1 VSPII
6 IDVAILLVL
15 LVLGVPIPLCF
26 AGAAMYLGLS
36 TGMDMGQMVSAG
48 FSQLNSITLLA
59 VAAFIL
65 AGGLMN
71 VTGIADRLVT
81 FAEALV
87 GRVKGG
93 LGGVCVVA
101 CAIIGAIAGTCS
113 AAVASMGTVLI
124 PKMEQQGYSRGYA
137 TGLVACAS
145 VLGQLIPPSL
155 PMVLFGFALQLSVA
169 ACFLST
175 VGPGLILI
183 VIYVIVNRIMVGR
196 MPEVVTQPPIPF
208 RQQLGEIKIATRRG
222 AWALVMPVIIL
233 GSIYGGIAIPTEA
246 ATISCVYAIFVG
258 FVVYKG
264 LTKRKLYGTFLSM
277 GITTGVII
285 LMIYFVMI
293 LARLYAFEQVP
304 LKIAEG
310 MMGISTNYYVVLLLI
325 NLFLIL
331 IGMLMDDS
339 SGTLLAAPLLFPIV
353 NEIGVNPYHFAAII
367 GTNLG
372 LGNVTP
378 PCAPILYLAARI
390 GNVPFEKV
398 IKPALIFMVFGS
410 VPVVLITT
418 YWPNLALFLPRLV
431 FPDIVGP

>member
-1 VSPII
+1 MTPLI
-6 IDVAILLVL
+6 IDVAILLIL

-36 TGMDMGQMVSAG
+36 TGMDMGQMMSAG

-71 VTGIADRLVT
+71 VTGIADRLVV

-87 GRVKGG
+87 GRVRGG

-124 PKMEQQGYSRGYA
+124 PKMEEQGYSRGYA

-155 PMVLFGFALQLSVA
+155 PMVLFGFVLQLSVA

-175 VGPGLILI
+175 VGPGI
-183 VIYVIVNRIMVGR
+183 VLVLIYVTINRIMVGR
-196 MPEVVTQPPIPF
+196 MPQVATQPAISL
-208 RQQLGEIKIATRRG
+208 RQQLGEIKTATRRG

-233 GSIYGGIAIPTEA
+233 GSIYGGLAIPTEA

-285 LMIYFVMI
+285 LMIYFVMM
-293 LARLYAFEQVP
+293 LGRLYAFEQIP
-304 LKIAEG
+304 QKIADG
-310 MMGISTNYYVVLLLI
+310 MVGISTNYYVVLILI

-339 SGTLLAAPLLFPIV
+339 SGTLLAAPLLFPVIK
-353 NEIGVNPYHFAAII
+353 EIGVNPYHFAAIM

-378 PCAPILYLAARI
+378 PCAPMLYLAARI

-398 IKPALIFMVFGS
+398 IKPALMFMVFGS
-410 VPVVLITT
+410 LPVVLITT
-418 YWPNLALFLPRLV
+418 YWPDLALFLPRLA
-431 FPDIVGP
+431 FPDIVP

>member
-1 VSPII
+1 MSPII

-124 PKMEQQGYSRGYA
+124 PKMEKQGYSRGYA

-398 IKPALIFMVFGS
+398 IKPALIFMVCGS
-410 VPVVLITT
+410 LPVVLITT
-418 YWPNLALFLPRLV
+418 YWPDLALFLPRLV

>member
-1 VSPII
+1 MSPLI
-6 IDVAILLVL
+6 IDVAILLIL

-36 TGMDMGQMVSAG
+36 TGMDMGQMMSAG

-71 VTGIADRLVT
+71 VTGIADRLVV

-87 GRVKGG
+87 GRVRGG

-124 PKMEQQGYSRGYA
+124 PKMEEQGYSRGYA

-155 PMVLFGFALQLSVA
+155 PMVLFGFVLQLSVA

-175 VGPGLILI
+175 VGPGIILVI
-183 VIYVIVNRIMVGR
+183 IYVTINRIMVGR
-196 MPEVVTQPPIPF
+196 MPQVATQPAISL
-208 RQQLGEIKIATRRG
+208 RQQLGEIKTATRRG

-233 GSIYGGIAIPTEA
+233 GSIYGGLAIPTEA
-246 ATISCVYAIFVG
+246 ATISCVYAIFIG

-285 LMIYFVMI
+285 LMIYFVMM
-293 LARLYAFEQVP
+293 LGRLYAFEQIP
-304 LKIAEG
+304 QKIAEG
-310 MMGISTNYYVVLLLI
+310 MVGISTNYYVVLILI
-325 NLFLIL
+325 NVFLIL

-339 SGTLLAAPLLFPIV
+339 SGTLLAAPLLFPVIK
-353 NEIGVNPYHFAAII
+353 EIGVNPYHFAAIM

-378 PCAPILYLAARI
+378 PCAPMLYLAARI

-398 IKPALIFMVFGS
+398 IKPALMFMVFGS
-410 VPVVLITT
+410 LPVVLITT
-418 YWPNLALFLPRLV
+418 YWPDLALFLPRLA
-431 FPDIVGP
+431 FPDIVP

>member
-1 VSPII
+1 MSPLI
-6 IDVAILLVL
+6 IDVTILLIL

-36 TGMDMGQMVSAG
+36 TGMDMGQMMSAG

-71 VTGIADRLVT
+71 VTGIADRLVV

-87 GRVKGG
+87 GRVRGG

-124 PKMEQQGYSRGYA
+124 PKMEEQGYSRGYA

-155 PMVLFGFALQLSVA
+155 PMVLFGFVLQLSVA

-175 VGPGLILI
+175 VGPGIILVI
-183 VIYVIVNRIMVGR
+183 IYVTINRIMVGR
-196 MPEVVTQPPIPF
+196 MPQVATQPAISL
-208 RQQLGEIKIATRRG
+208 RQQLGEIKTATRRG

-233 GSIYGGIAIPTEA
+233 GSIYGGLAIPTEA
-246 ATISCVYAIFVG
+246 ATISCVYAIFIG

-285 LMIYFVMI
+285 LMIYFVMM
-293 LARLYAFEQVP
+293 LGRLYAFEQIP
-304 LKIAEG
+304 QKIAEG
-310 MMGISTNYYVVLLLI
+310 MVGISTNYYVVLILI
-325 NLFLIL
+325 NVFLIL

-339 SGTLLAAPLLFPIV
+339 SGTLLAAPLLFPVIK
-353 NEIGVNPYHFAAII
+353 EIGVNPYHFAAIM

-378 PCAPILYLAARI
+378 PCAPMLYLAARI

-398 IKPALIFMVFGS
+398 IKPALMFMVFGS
-410 VPVVLITT
+410 LPVVLITT
-418 YWPNLALFLPRLV
+418 YWPDLALFLPRLA
-431 FPDIVGP
+431 FPDIVP

>member
-1 VSPII
+1 MSPIV
-6 IDVAILLVL
+6 IDVAILLIL

-418 YWPNLALFLPRLV
+418 YWPDLALFLPRLV

>member
-1 VSPII
+1 MSPII

-15 LVLGVPIPLCF
+15 LVLGVPIQLCF

-124 PKMEQQGYSRGYA
+124 PKMEQHGYSRGYA

-155 PMVLFGFALQLSVA
+155 PMVLFGFVLQVSVA

-196 MPEVVTQPPIPF
+196 MPEVVTQPPISF
-208 RQQLGEIKIATRRG
+208 RQQLGEIKIATRKG

-264 LTKRKLYGTFLSM
+264 LTKRKLYGTVLSM

-304 LKIAEG
+304 MKIAEG

-353 NEIGVNPYHFAAII
+353 QEIGVNPYHFAAII

-410 VPVVLITT
+410 LPVVLITT
-418 YWPNLALFLPRLV
+418 YWPDLALFLPRLV

>member
-1 VSPII
+1 MSPII

-410 VPVVLITT
+410 LPVVLITT
-418 YWPNLALFLPRLV
+418 YWPDLALFLPRLV

>member
-1 VSPII
+1 MTPLI
-6 IDVAILLVL
+6 IDVAILLIL

-36 TGMDMGQMVSAG
+36 TGMDMGQMMSAG

-71 VTGIADRLVT
+71 VTGIADRLVV

-87 GRVKGG
+87 GRVRGG

-155 PMVLFGFALQLSVA
+155 PMVLFGFVLQLSVA

-175 VGPGLILI
+175 VGPGI
-183 VIYVIVNRIMVGR
+183 VLVLIYVTINRIMVGR
-196 MPEVVTQPPIPF
+196 MPQVATQPAISL
-208 RQQLGEIKIATRRG
+208 RQQLGEIKTATRRG

-233 GSIYGGIAIPTEA
+233 GSIYGGLAIPTEA

-285 LMIYFVMI
+285 LMIYFVMM
-293 LARLYAFEQVP
+293 LGRLYAFEQIP
-304 LKIAEG
+304 QKIADG
-310 MMGISTNYYVVLLLI
+310 MVGISTNYYVVLILI

-339 SGTLLAAPLLFPIV
+339 SGTLLAAPLLFPVIK
-353 NEIGVNPYHFAAII
+353 EIGVNPYHFAAIM

-378 PCAPILYLAARI
+378 PCAPMLYLAARI

-398 IKPALIFMVFGS
+398 IKPALMFMVFGS
-410 VPVVLITT
+410 LPVVLITT
-418 YWPNLALFLPRLV
+418 YWPDLALFLPRLA
-431 FPDIVGP
+431 FPDIVP